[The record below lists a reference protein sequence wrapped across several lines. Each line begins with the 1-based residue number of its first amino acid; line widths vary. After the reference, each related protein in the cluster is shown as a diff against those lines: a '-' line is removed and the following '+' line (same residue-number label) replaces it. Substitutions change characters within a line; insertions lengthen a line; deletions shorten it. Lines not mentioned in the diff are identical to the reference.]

1 MHPLRLQYEFFS
13 DANPA
18 MAPIGALAEQIRKD
32 RTSLA
37 ADNLFLAL
45 QEGASRQIVAALDA
59 WRDLAE
65 ATAERAFLSIY
76 GSPTLQAA
84 LGIDSSPQRARKA
97 AKSPL
102 HDELLRKRIAE
113 LKSRIPVG
121 GAREAVVRGL
131 IYVGMPRGAVDE
143 RGFELA
149 RRIREANGGLALAD
163 FKALVREQFNMLVL
177 DQEAALAA
185 IPKMLPADAE
195 ARRGA
200 YDLIRVVLAARG
212 PMTPEDNKRLADIAR
227 LFDVEDDRTARPPW
241 QAARP
246 DLEARAS

>member
-1 MHPLRLQYEFFS
+1 RFAAAARISETNLALYRTVAQPIVRALVNRDCAEWMRRMHPLRLQYEFFS

-121 GAREAVVRGL
+121 GAREA
-131 IYVGMPRGAVDE
+131 
-143 RGFELA
+143 
-149 RRIREANGGLALAD
+149 
-163 FKALVREQFNMLVL
+163 
-177 DQEAALAA
+177 
-185 IPKMLPADAE
+185 
-195 ARRGA
+195 
-200 YDLIRVVLAARG
+200 
-212 PMTPEDNKRLADIAR
+212 
-227 LFDVEDDRTARPPW
+227 
-241 QAARP
+241 
-246 DLEARAS
+246 